1 MSQPTENQLTQFMRM
16 LQCLGMEKQEILQ
29 ITTLLGTTENLTE
42 VVDRLEEKAFTVT
55 AQEAMDICAAV
66 IQEHQK

>member
-42 VVDRLEEKAFTVT
+42 VVDRLEGKAFTVT
-55 AQEAMDICAAV
+55 AQEAKDICAAV